1 VLRLFQSIFGGAVD
15 VDARYPERVV
25 DRHTPSGSARSEA
38 GVLQFNLDML
48 SEVLSRAEQQLWATP
63 ITLILD
69 RMNSKRDRA
78 RDNALE
84 IGLEELHSASG
95 RTAILLPMVIP
106 RSELRPR
113 TDLLVEAQRYLA

>member
-1 VLRLFQSIFGGAVD
+1 
-15 VDARYPERVV
+15 
-25 DRHTPSGSARSEA
+25 
-38 GVLQFNLDML
+38 ML

-69 RMNSKRDRA
+69 RMNIKQDQA

-95 RTAILLPMVIP
+95 RTAILLPVVVP

>member
-1 VLRLFQSIFGGAVD
+1 VLRLVQSIFGGAVD

-25 DRHTPSGSARSEA
+25 DRHTPRSEA
-38 GVLQFNLDML
+38 GVLQFHLDML

-69 RMNSKRDRA
+69 RMNIKRDQA

-84 IGLEELHSASG
+84 IGFEELHSASG
-95 RTAILLPMVIP
+95 RTAILLPVVVP

-113 TDLLVEAQRYLA
+113 LSRRSATLPEL